1 MIACVTYSGDKSA
14 RFDREYYVQ
23 QHLPLVRKT
32 WGQVGLE
39 AIDAFFP
46 ADTGAGF
53 VAIAVCRFRDAAAFE
68 AALAEP
74 GTAEVMADV
83 PHFTDLTP
91 ARFQLGSI
99 AASNKENESA

>member
-1 MIACVTYSGDKSA
+1 MITCVTYSGDKTA

-23 QHLPLVRKT
+23 THLPLVRKV
-32 WGQVGLE
+32 WGHVGLE

-53 VAIAVCRFRDAAAFE
+53 IAIAVCRFRDAAAFQ
-68 AALAEP
+68 AAFAEP

-83 PHFTDLTP
+83 QHFTDIEP
-91 ARFQLGSI
+91 ARFQLGPI
-99 AASNKENESA
+99 TALDKDGEDA

>member
-1 MIACVTYSGDKSA
+1 MITCVTYSGDKDA

-23 QHLPLVRKT
+23 QHLPLVRRT
-32 WGQVGLE
+32 WGHVGLE
-39 AIDAFFP
+39 EIDAFFP
-46 ADTGAGF
+46 SDTGTGF
-53 VAIAVCRFRDAAAFE
+53 VAVAFCRFRDTAAFE

-91 ARFQLGSI
+91 DRFHLQPI
-99 AASNKENESA
+99 PAANRECNNA